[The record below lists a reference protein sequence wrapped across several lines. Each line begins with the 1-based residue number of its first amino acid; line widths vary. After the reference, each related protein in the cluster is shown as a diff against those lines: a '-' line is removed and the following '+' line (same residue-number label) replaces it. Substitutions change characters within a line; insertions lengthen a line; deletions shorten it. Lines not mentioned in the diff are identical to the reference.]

1 MREQLIEILIKSC
14 AHITSRPNK
23 ASLIIVNKDSTTHN
37 EDFNNDNNKTPI
49 VSHDWVYDSIWNFQ
63 KLDINDYLV

>member
-1 MREQLIEILIKSC
+1 MREQLSELLIKAC
-14 AHITSRPNK
+14 GHITSRANK

-37 EDFNNDNNKTPI
+37 EDFSDKKTPI
-49 VSHDWVYDSIWNFQ
+49 VSHDWIYDSIWNFQ